1 MIWDEFTSTLAD
13 ILSTLILGH
22 TKVTITESKEKKDL
36 WQMIPGVWE
45 KFLHLRSFTWSGN
58 WAKSSRP
65 VWRKVTLR
73 PPGLL
78 WMPPSPA
85 VVTIK
90 RPAIQ
95 PSPSLSTHFSI
106 NMKMAK
112 ESQTQ
117 IYFINLHQVFNGK
130 TPLRSSFK
138 WFALLA
144 KSWNLV
150 SSEAYRDLRIWKLAS
165 MKWIVSNKRLVLKG
179 AKWTT
184 RI

>member
-13 ILSTLILGH
+13 ILSTLIPGH
-22 TKVTITESKEKKDL
+22 TIVTITESKEKKDL

-117 IYFINLHQVFNGK
+117 IYKFAPSIQWKDTPSKFFQMVCTAGQKLKLGQFWSLQRSPHLKIGK
-130 TPLRSSFK
+130 HEMDSVK
-138 WFALLA
+138 
-144 KSWNLV
+144 
-150 SSEAYRDLRIWKLAS
+150 
-165 MKWIVSNKRLVLKG
+165 
-179 AKWTT
+179 
-184 RI
+184 

>member
-1 MIWDEFTSTLAD
+1 MRWIHINIGGYFVHPNSGTHHSDNHRIQRKEGSLAND
-13 ILSTLILGH
+13 TRGLGKVSSFKKFYLIRQLS
-22 TKVTITESKEKKDL
+22 KKQH
-36 WQMIPGVWE
+36 W
-45 KFLHLRSFTWSGN
+45 
-58 WAKSSRP
+58 P

-117 IYFINLHQVFNGK
+117 IYFINLHQAFNGK

>member
-1 MIWDEFTSTLAD
+1 MNSHQHWRIFCPPWFWDTPQWQSPNPKKRRISGKWYPGLGKVSSFKKFYL
-13 ILSTLILGH
+13 IRQLS
-22 TKVTITESKEKKDL
+22 KK
-36 WQMIPGVWE
+36 PG
-45 KFLHLRSFTWSGN
+45 R
-58 WAKSSRP
+58 A

>member
-13 ILSTLILGH
+13 ILSILGH
-22 TKVTITESKEKKDL
+22 TIVTITESKEKKDL

-117 IYFINLHQVFNGK
+117 IYKFAPSIQWKDNPSKFFQMVCTAGQKLKLGQFWSLQRSPHLKIGK
-130 TPLRSSFK
+130 HEMDSVK
-138 WFALLA
+138 
-144 KSWNLV
+144 
-150 SSEAYRDLRIWKLAS
+150 
-165 MKWIVSNKRLVLKG
+165 
-179 AKWTT
+179 
-184 RI
+184 

>member
-1 MIWDEFTSTLAD
+1 MRWIHINIGGYFVHSGTHHSDNHRIQRKEGSLAND
-13 ILSTLILGH
+13 TRGLGKVSSFKKFYLIRQLG
-22 TKVTITESKEKKDL
+22 KKQH
-36 WQMIPGVWE
+36 W
-45 KFLHLRSFTWSGN
+45 
-58 WAKSSRP
+58 P

-117 IYFINLHQVFNGK
+117 IYKFAPSIQWKDTPSKFFQMVCTAGQKLKLGQFWSLQRSPHLKIGK
-130 TPLRSSFK
+130 HEMDSVK
-138 WFALLA
+138 
-144 KSWNLV
+144 
-150 SSEAYRDLRIWKLAS
+150 
-165 MKWIVSNKRLVLKG
+165 
-179 AKWTT
+179 
-184 RI
+184 

>member
-1 MIWDEFTSTLAD
+1 MRWIHINIGGYFVHPNSGTHHSDNHRIQRKEGSLAND
-13 ILSTLILGH
+13 TR
-22 TKVTITESKEKKDL
+22 
-36 WQMIPGVWE
+36 VWE

-117 IYFINLHQVFNGK
+117 IYKFAPSIQWKDTPSKFFQMVCTAGQKLKLGQFWSLQRSPHLKIGK
-130 TPLRSSFK
+130 HEMDSVK
-138 WFALLA
+138 
-144 KSWNLV
+144 
-150 SSEAYRDLRIWKLAS
+150 
-165 MKWIVSNKRLVLKG
+165 
-179 AKWTT
+179 
-184 RI
+184 

>member
-1 MIWDEFTSTLAD
+1 MRWIYINIGGYFVHPNSGTHHSDNHRIQRKEGSLAND
-13 ILSTLILGH
+13 TR
-22 TKVTITESKEKKDL
+22 
-36 WQMIPGVWE
+36 VWE

-150 SSEAYRDLRIWKLAS
+150 SSEAYRDLRI
-165 MKWIVSNKRLVLKG
+165 
-179 AKWTT
+179 
-184 RI
+184 